1 MSFQA
6 VAWAIE
12 QRVGDA
18 ILKNLLM
25 TICHHADREQWN
37 CWPSQELLAYESE
50 VSKRTI
56 QRKMKDL
63 EKLGF
68 IRIEPRR
75 VDGKQANSMIWITGG
90 QPVTLSPSG
99 GQAGPVLVD
108 SKESTSNKQSEDN
121 TQSKRPKDDGT
132 YSEEFECLWQLYPRT
147 KNTSKKKAHDIWRML
162 NNENRARVTAAV
174 PIFAAAMRAE
184 GRPEDKIAHMT
195 SWLNGRM
202 YETAAAPASAPAAKQ
217 AAADWHKTA
226 TREQW
231 AKILLIWSGTNDWR
245 ASWGPSPDQPGCSV
259 PADMIAEHNLKHRG
273 FMFSEEQLETFRSQV
288 RVPRNAAQAAE

>member
-1 MSFQA
+1 MSIQA
-6 VAWAIE
+6 VVWAINA
-12 QRVGDA
+12 RVGDP
-18 ILKNLLM
+18 ILKVLLM
-25 TICHHADREQWN
+25 TLANYANTDNQTWHKQDKISFDTEIPVRSLRRRMHELVELGLISVEERRRE
-37 CWPSQELLAYESE
+37 
-50 VSKRTI
+50 
-56 QRKMKDL
+56 
-63 EKLGF
+63 
-68 IRIEPRR
+68 
-75 VDGKQANSMIWITGG
+75 
-90 QPVTLSPSG
+90 
-99 GQAGPVLVD
+99 
-108 SKESTSNKQSEDN
+108 
-121 TQSKRPKDDGT
+121 DGT
-132 YSEEFECLWQLYPRT
+132 KSSQMITVLMNQAATVADGTSGQKEGSPAANKVAGHRIVKNRNEEYTYGEEFETLWQLYPRT